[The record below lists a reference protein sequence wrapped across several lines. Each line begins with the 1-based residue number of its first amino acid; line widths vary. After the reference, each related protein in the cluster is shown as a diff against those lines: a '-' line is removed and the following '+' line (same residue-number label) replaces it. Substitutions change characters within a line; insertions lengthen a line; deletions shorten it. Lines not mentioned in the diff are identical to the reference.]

1 MLDVRNCGGELSMRR
16 LLIRRRGEHGQ
27 ALVEFALILPV
38 FILMLVG
45 LFDLGRAV
53 YAFNTISNASREAV
67 RVAIVD
73 QDCTFIVNQ
82 AVQRSVSLG
91 VKAADVSVYV
101 WDPSAANAGDF
112 SAASAALHRAPC
124 GSSSGTAE
132 CPQSATSAQILLGCV
147 IEVTVRY
154 HYTAATPII
163 GNLVGTI
170 NMSATTREP
179 IERTCDSTFLTPPAT
194 CRTS

>member
-1 MLDVRNCGGELSMRR
+1 MRK
-16 LLIRRRGEHGQ
+16 LLIRRSNEPGQ

-38 FILMLVG
+38 FILLLVG

-91 VKAADVSVYV
+91 VTASDVSVYV

-112 SAASAALHRAPC
+112 SAANATTHRAPC
-124 GSSSGTAE
+124 GTAPGTAE
-132 CPQSATSAQILLGCV
+132 CPQSDTSAEILLGCV

-163 GNLVGTI
+163 GNLIGTI
-170 NMSATTREP
+170 DMSATTREP
-179 IERTCDSTFLTPPAT
+179 IERTCDSNFLTPPAT